1 MEMNTLK
8 AAKIPP
14 DRVLVGNAELC
25 SPFIFLLIPMP
36 LRSKSSN

>member
-8 AAKIPP
+8 AAKITHP
-14 DRVLVGNAELC
+14 DRVLLGNAELC

-36 LRSKSSN
+36 LKS